1 VVALV
6 AAIEVAAPAVP
17 VAVNVTGLPLRVP
30 EVAVRVFV
38 PAVGPRV
45 QETAVAMPL
54 VLVDTGVV
62 GFTVPPPAVT
72 AKVTATF
79 ATGLLFASRTITD
92 GGAPT
97 ALPTV
102 ADCVVALVAAIEAA
116 APALRVIVPDVTL
129 VREPEVKLKV

>member
-1 VVALV
+1 MPLWALLEGAVVSASF
-6 AAIEVAAPAVP
+6 VAAPAVP
-17 VAVNVTGLPLRVP
+17 VAVNVTGLPVRVP

-38 PAVGPRV
+38 PAAGPRV

-54 VLVDTGVV
+54 ALVDTGVV

-92 GGAPT
+92 GGAPPP
-97 ALPTV
+97 LPPPARRGHRPTPPP
-102 ADCVVALVAAIEAA
+102 LA
-116 APALRVIVPDVTL
+116 APTPA
-129 VREPEVKLKV
+129 